1 MSIQGAYTVKK
12 NTRQVRSPL
21 REPLDIKVDLDLPE
35 EVCFKLCNINLGGM
49 GIAIPVA
56 YDPTLSREENIERN
70 SIRVAVEIDQE
81 IHVSVPE
88 GGVFKRPISV
98 TAIVRYIAQ
107 AQKVNSIPCV
117 CYLGLAYK
125 NLPNKAFS
133 TIESAIVRL

>member
-21 REPLDIKVDLDLPE
+21 REPIDIKVGLDLPE
-35 EVCFKLCNINLGGM
+35 EVCFKLCNINLGGI

-70 SIRVAVEIDQE
+70 SIRIAVEIDQE
-81 IHVSVPE
+81 IPVTIPE
-88 GGVFKRPISV
+88 GGVFKKSINV
-98 TAIVRYIAQ
+98 TGIVRYIAQ

-117 CYLGLAYK
+117 WYLGLAYK
-125 NLPNKAFS
+125 SLPNKAFS
-133 TIESAIVRL
+133 VVESAIVRL